1 MNADTLNG
9 SGQLD
14 FGHLMVEQWVKRYS
28 CRLDTDVVKNK
39 NKKLRCLDSSDKEL
53 IPKTYSGNTRF
64 VSQGSNVWPVH
75 MSLRMSRIS
84 RPLLMGRKPVQKQK

>member
-28 CRLDTDVVKNK
+28 CSLDSDVVKNK
-39 NKKLRCLDSSDKEL
+39 NKKLSCLDFSGKEL
-53 IPKTYSGNTRF
+53 LPRTYLGNTWF
-64 VSQGSNVWPVH
+64 DS
-75 MSLRMSRIS
+75 
-84 RPLLMGRKPVQKQK
+84 